1 MERPPREP
9 ANRNSE
15 SLSQHEQ
22 QLIEQAKA
30 RLRTLKE
37 QINRVE
43 LGLDEYSKNPNGKQ
57 WRWMM
62 QDLQLLANAETMPV
76 NLVTSLRQA
85 GLTKSNGEWPP
96 GTQNWSE

>member
-9 ANRNSE
+9 ANRKSE
-15 SLSQHEQ
+15 SLTQTERE
-22 QLIEQAKA
+22 LIEQAKA
-30 RLRTLKE
+30 RLRTVKE

-43 LGLDEYSKNPNGKQ
+43 FGLDEYSKNPSGKQ

-62 QDLQLLANAETMPV
+62 QDLELLANAETVPV
-76 NLVTSLRQA
+76 NLVKSLRHA
-85 GLTKSNGEWPP
+85 GLNKSNGGWPP

>member
-1 MERPPREP
+1 MERPPRDS
-9 ANRNSE
+9 ANRISE
-15 SLSQHEQ
+15 SLSQPER

-30 RLRTLKE
+30 RLRTMKE

-43 LGLDEYSKNPNGKQ
+43 LGLDEYSKNPSGKQ

-62 QDLQLLANAETMPV
+62 QDLELLANAETMPV
-76 NLVTSLRQA
+76 NLVTSLRHA
-85 GLTKSNGEWPP
+85 GLNKSNGAWPP